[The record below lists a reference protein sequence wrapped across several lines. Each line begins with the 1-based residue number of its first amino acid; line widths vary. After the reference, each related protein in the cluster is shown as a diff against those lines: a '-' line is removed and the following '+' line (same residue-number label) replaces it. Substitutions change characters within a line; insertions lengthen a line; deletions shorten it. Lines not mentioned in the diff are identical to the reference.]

1 MPGEWNGPLER
12 LDQNRWCV
20 PRSARA
26 DMRVDGIVYANDA
39 LMANIRHDQA
49 LEQVV
54 NVATLPGIV
63 RASMAMPDIHWGY
76 GFPIGGVAATD
87 IEQGGVVSPGGVG
100 YDINCGVRLL
110 RTSLT
115 AEEVRPRLKELVD
128 QLFRDIPA
136 GVGVGGI
143 HEFDERQLRRICGEG
158 AGVLAEMDLA
168 RPEDLDVTEAGGALE
183 GAQPDAVSAVAYRR
197 GRDQCGTLGSG
208 NHFLEVQ
215 EVQEVY
221 DAVAAE
227 RMGLAKGHVTVL
239 IHSGSRGLGY
249 QVCDDYLRH
258 LQDAPARYGYKL
270 PDRQL
275 VCAPVDSPEGRQYLG
290 AMTAAANFAWCNRQL
305 LATQARLT
313 FERFFRASAA
323 ALDMRQVYDVAHNM
337 AKLETHV
344 VDGQPRRLCVHRK
357 GATRAFGPGRPEV
370 PEAYRDL
377 GQPVLIPGDMGR
389 ASFVLLGTEG
399 AMEQTFGSTCH
410 GAGRMM
416 SRGAA
421 IRASKG
427 RRIDKELLEVGVF
440 ARSRSRSGLAEEQPA
455 AYKDVAEVVDVVH
468 QAGISRRV
476 ARLKPMGVVKG

>member
-1 MPGEWNGPLER
+1 MPDQWNGPLER
-12 LDQNRWCV
+12 IDDTRWRI
-20 PRSARA
+20 PRSARS
-26 DMRVDGIVYANDA
+26 DMRVDGIIFASDT
-39 LMANIRHDQA
+39 LMAAIRHDQA

-63 RASMAMPDIHWGY
+63 GASLAMPDIHWGY

-110 RTSLT
+110 RTNLRAT
-115 AEEVRPRLKELVD
+115 EVRPRLKELVD
-128 QLFRDIPA
+128 QLFRDVPA

-143 HEFDERQLRRICGEG
+143 HEFDERRLRRLCVEG
-158 AGVLAEMDLA
+158 MRMLAELDLA
-168 RPEDLDVTEAGGALE
+168 RPEDLEVTEAAGSLE
-183 GAQPDAVSAVAYRR
+183 GAMSDAVSETAYHR
-197 GRDQCGTLGSG
+197 GFDQCGTLGSG

-221 DAVAAE
+221 DAPAAE
-227 RMGLAKGHVTVL
+227 RLGLAVGMVTVL

-258 LQDAPARYGYKL
+258 LQSAPARYGYQL

-313 FERFFRASAA
+313 FERFFHASAK
-323 ALDMRQVYDVAHNM
+323 ALDMRQVYDVAHNI

-344 VDGQPRRLCVHRK
+344 VDGRPRKLCVHRK
-357 GATRAFGPGRPEV
+357 GATRAFGPGSADV
-370 PEAYRDL
+370 PAAYRDL

-389 ASFVLLGTEG
+389 ASFVLLGTAG

-410 GAGRMM
+410 GAGRVM
-416 SRGAA
+416 SRNAA
-421 IRASKG
+421 IRAAKG
-427 RRIDKELLEVGVF
+427 RRIDKELADSGIF
-440 ARSRSRSGLAEEQPA
+440 ARARSRTGLAEEQPA

-468 QAGISRRV
+468 RAGISRRV